1 VTSAALSLPWSLGA
15 VERPNGEPVT
25 DTAVIF
31 LADGGMIEVDET
43 QNAGQIAT
51 VILAAP
57 AILTALADL
66 LKVHRQMQSGGAMP
80 ADVGIAFG
88 KAEAAIAAAGV
99 QL

>member
-1 VTSAALSLPWSLGA
+1 MTAALSLPWSLGS

-31 LADGGMIEVDET
+31 LADGGMIEVEET
-43 QNAGQIAT
+43 EKAGRIANL
-51 VILAAP
+51 ILAAP
-57 AILTALADL
+57 AILTALAEL
-66 LKVHRQMQSGGAMP
+66 LKVHREMQSGGAMP